1 MKRWIR
7 ASMPGPACL
16 VQKPM
21 VFAQEAR
28 HLRRRGT
35 SCASQQTR
43 SQALFQHQIRRLLTG
58 HAQPL
63 RLWRPPHGQAPNVAR
78 PFNSNSREAVQ
89 HLPSEYTFNPIKVH
103 LIIEVG
109 AYLLRKFLIFI
120 NNIICYG

>member
-35 SCASQQTR
+35 SLCLAIHSYRFMARGRASGCNGPGELVSSYQRFEEFKRTVNGVN
-43 SQALFQHQIRRLLTG
+43 F
-58 HAQPL
+58 
-63 RLWRPPHGQAPNVAR
+63 
-78 PFNSNSREAVQ
+78 
-89 HLPSEYTFNPIKVH
+89 LPSGASH
-103 LIIEVG
+103 LY
-109 AYLLRKFLIFI
+109 A
-120 NNIICYG
+120 C